1 MHEVVN
7 TQTAQQEADNCHC
20 GLVFT
25 VEIFAGYGAVLLTVC
40 RGRSYGRRLGIVY
53 GSAALLANVSAG
65 HELSSAVLAE
75 SSAAAYLN
83 AAVCTKFLVV
93 VEHSSAVFA
102 IHKNYL
108 SKIDYD
114 ISVCYANAIVT

>member
-1 MHEVVN
+1 M
-7 TQTAQQEADNCHC
+7 
-20 GLVFT
+20 FT
-25 VEIFAGYGAVLLTVC
+25 GAPHF
-40 RGRSYGRRLGIVY
+40 SQD
-53 GSAALLANVSAG
+53 VSAG

-114 ISVCYANAIVT
+114 ISVCYTNVIVT

>member
-1 MHEVVN
+1 MN

-20 GLVFT
+20 GLVFA

-75 SSAAAYLN
+75 SSAASYLN

-102 IHKNYL
+102 IHKKYL

-114 ISVCYANAIVT
+114 ILVCYANAIVT